1 MQYGRAT
8 SLNINS
14 RSLII
19 FRFCESGTTLFTQFM
34 FVGALEVE
42 ASRRSSHEFHQFIAV
57 AVSWR
62 QADLGLRAHVWQ
74 HSKRLTY
81 GDPSTCS
88 FTNSCEQDEDDIVS
102 ARSYVVAV

>member
-19 FRFCESGTTLFTQFM
+19 FWFCESGTTLFTQFM
-34 FVGALEVE
+34 FVGTLEVE
-42 ASRRSSHEFHQFIAV
+42 ASRRSSHEVHRPIAV

-62 QADLGLRAHVWQ
+62 RADLGLRAQVWQ
-74 HSKRLTY
+74 HPRRLTY
-81 GDPSTCS
+81 GGPSTCS

-102 ARSYVVAV
+102 TRSYVIAV